1 MDRAGRT
8 CARSTGT
15 RMRAR
20 GRSPLGQGE
29 QPSPQTLV
37 RRPLGLRMTDRPRPR
52 SAAWDSSRMLPGNRP
67 APRGARSLLGGTLG
81 SEPPKQPPS
90 GVPRARTRPRPTAAQ
105 WRARER
111 APRLLRRAWACAAA
125 QASLLPARGFSVA
138 CYGVW
143 AASGERPVLTGG
155 GSPGSSQLPA
165 GGGQMHRALFPAP
178 AVRAAACRTRC
189 SDGALI
195 SPSRARAGTVVSV
208 GERECT
214 ATPIPLTFLIRC
226 IYVREKAC
234 LPACW
239 CSSRGPRS
247 GSPSLSALPRGLRGG
262 HLGDR
267 PAGPQSRRRARRGC
281 AHRPPGSP
289 ESWSHHWSSGPVPL
303 PSAHLDT
310 EPQRPVHS
318 PDSV

>member
-1 MDRAGRT
+1 MRTQHRDTHARSGTQPARPGGAAFPPNLGAQAPRTPNDRQTPASRRGLGQLSDAPRQPTGSEGCKVAAGRDPGKRAPKT
-8 CARSTGT
+8 APQRGPQSQDTSTANSCA
-15 RMRAR
+15 
-20 GRSPLGQGE
+20 
-29 QPSPQTLV
+29 
-37 RRPLGLRMTDRPRPR
+37 
-52 SAAWDSSRMLPGNRP
+52 AA
-67 APRGARSLLGGTLG
+67 GARTSPA
-81 SEPPKQPPS
+81 SPE
-90 GVPRARTRPRPTAAQ
+90 TR
-105 WRARER
+105 
-111 APRLLRRAWACAAA
+111 CAAA
-125 QASLLPARGFSVA
+125 QASLLPARGFCVA
-138 CYGVW
+138 RYGVW

-178 AVRAAACRTRC
+178 AVRAAACRTHC

-239 CSSRGPRS
+239 RSFRGPRS
-247 GSPSLSALPRGLRGG
+247 GSPSLSALPRGLRAG

-267 PAGPQSRRRARRGC
+267 PAGPQSRRGARWGC

-289 ESWSHHWSSGPVPL
+289 ASWSHRWSSGPVPL